1 MTKNYKKIMNKHTTK
16 LLNILAV
23 LGLTHLV
30 VFYTAM
36 AQTSVGEPLN
46 YHPDGPFWLALQCF
60 LAQWLT
66 YGSYKRTVKGQLV
79 NIHAIAQVY
88 LSSAAI
94 FIALNSALVLGLEWS
109 IGIEYLDIRHI
120 ALTIILSILL
130 HLLLGGTLLAVL
142 LFNEVRQQQ
151 LAHIQ
156 TQNQLANSQISA
168 LQQQLDPHFLFNNL
182 NVLSVLIQR
191 DPDEADDFLDA
202 FCSLYRYLLKAH
214 KNQLIS
220 LEKELEFAESYLHLL
235 GKRFPE
241 AFTFKLNLTVDPQK
255 VQLVP
260 GALQLALENIV
271 KHNQASQARPI
282 NITITNQTDRLLVTN
297 DLRPKYHA
305 SHPDSL
311 NLGLKNLSERCT
323 LIVNRPISIE
333 KTADSF
339 CLSLPLLDLDIRC

>member
-1 MTKNYKKIMNKHTTK
+1 MTQNHKKIMKKHTTK

-36 AQTSVGEPLN
+36 AQTSGGEPLN

-66 YGSYKRTVKGQLV
+66 YQSYKRLVKGQLISI
-79 NIHAIAQVY
+79 NAIAQVY
-88 LSSAAI
+88 LSSAAL
-94 FIALNSALVLGLEWS
+94 FITLNSALVLGLEWI

-120 ALTIILSILL
+120 SLTIILSVLL
-130 HLLLGGTLLAVL
+130 HLLLGGTLLAAL

-182 NVLSVLIQR
+182 NVLSVLIQQ

-202 FCSLYRYLLKAH
+202 FCSLYRYMLEAH
-214 KNQLIS
+214 KNRLIS
-220 LEKELEFAESYLHLL
+220 LEKELEFADSYLHLL
-235 GKRFPE
+235 AKRFPN
-241 AFTFKLNLTVDPQK
+241 AFSFELALTLDPKQ

-260 GALQLALENIV
+260 GALQLALENII
-271 KHNQASQARPI
+271 KHNQASQAQPVR
-282 NITITNQTDRLLVTN
+282 ITITNQAERLLVTN
-297 DLRPKYHA
+297 DLRPKSHTT
-305 SHPDSL
+305 HPDSL
-311 NLGLKNLSERCT
+311 NLGLNNLNERCT
-323 LIVNRPISIE
+323 LLVNQPISIE
-333 KTADSF
+333 KTAETF
-339 CLSLPLLDLDIRC
+339 CLSLPLVDLDASG

>member
-1 MTKNYKKIMNKHTTK
+1 MKKHTTR

-66 YGSYKRTVKGQLV
+66 YRSYQRLIKGQLV
-79 NIHAIAQVY
+79 SINAIAKVY

-94 FIALNSALVLGLEWS
+94 FIVLNSALVLGLEWA
-109 IGIEYLDIRHI
+109 IGIEYLDFRHI
-120 ALTIILSILL
+120 SLTVILSILL
-130 HLLLGGTLLAVL
+130 HLLLGGTLLAAL
-142 LFNEVRQQQ
+142 LFNEVRRQQ

-156 TQNQLANSQISA
+156 TQNQLANSKISA

-182 NVLSVLIQR
+182 NVLSVLIQQ

-202 FCSLYRYLLKAH
+202 FCSLYRYMLEAH

-220 LEKELEFAESYLHLL
+220 LERELEFADSYLHLL
-235 GKRFPE
+235 AKRFPN
-241 AFTFKLNLTVDPQK
+241 AFTFELTLTLNPNQ
-255 VQLVP
+255 VQLIP

-271 KHNQASQARPI
+271 KHNQASPTQPMS
-282 NITITNQTDRLLVTN
+282 ITITNQGNRLLITN
-297 DLRPKYHA
+297 DLRPK
-305 SHPDSL
+305 SHTNHPKSL
-311 NLGLKNLSERCT
+311 HLGLKNLSERCT
-323 LIVNRPISIE
+323 LIVNQPISIE
-333 KTADSF
+333 KTAASF
-339 CLSLPLLDLDIRC
+339 CLSLPLVDLEVRC